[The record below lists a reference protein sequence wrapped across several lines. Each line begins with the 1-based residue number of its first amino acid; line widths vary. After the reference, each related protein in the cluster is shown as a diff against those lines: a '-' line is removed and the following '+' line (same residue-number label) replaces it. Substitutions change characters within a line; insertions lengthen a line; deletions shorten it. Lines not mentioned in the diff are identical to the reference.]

1 MTCPAC
7 DGFDAVCARCR
18 APYTLRTPRRSTPQ
32 RGNGSVAG
40 HASVGRSR
48 DGERDT
54 MKQLD
59 FGVLLA
65 IITEVEAM
73 ATPGRAGA
81 WGW

>member
-1 MTCPAC
+1 
-7 DGFDAVCARCR
+7 
-18 APYTLRTPRRSTPQ
+18 
-32 RGNGSVAG
+32 
-40 HASVGRSR
+40 
-48 DGERDT
+48 